1 MLPTDT
7 SAGRPK
13 PHSHRDPGPTP
24 TRPRGCVRPLFG
36 LDLPWCAPVGR
47 LGRLGRAQPTLVAR
61 RGGACAAAG
70 ERGQGGR
77 RRLSCRRCR
86 RRRRRPAARWP
97 GPARRAPGR
106 AAASA
111 WTAWRPAAACE
122 RRTEQRTSSVRVTV
136 GHDDGRRRAA
146 GRECSAGSTSSWQSC
161 VEQQEQQQAL
171 RSGLSDEEDERATS
185 RHSRRGCSQQLFTA
199 RAARADRHQAA

>member
-1 MLPTDT
+1 MSARPRPTCRVRPH
-7 SAGRPK
+7 GRLHPTQCSLQTPAQGAPI

-122 RRTEQRTSSVRVTV
+122 RRTFRAAYKQRTSD
-136 GHDDGRRRAA
+136 GGRRADVDEQQVGSALLGPRAA
-146 GRECSAGSTSSWQSC
+146 GRAAWSSRSSSKHCAAG
-161 VEQQEQQQAL
+161 
-171 RSGLSDEEDERATS
+171 
-185 RHSRRGCSQQLFTA
+185 
-199 RAARADRHQAA
+199 